1 MAGTLYEVRVRGD
14 VAGRIEEYVEGADV
28 TTESVVRAVLPDQA
42 ALHGLLAWMQSL
54 GLELVDVRPAAL
66 NASWGGGT

>member
-14 VAGRIEEYVEGADV
+14 VAGRIDEYVEGADV

-42 ALHGLLAWMQSL
+42 ALHGLLAWMESV
-54 GLELVDVRPAAL
+54 GLELVDVRPAL
-66 NASWGGGT
+66 SNARRERAT